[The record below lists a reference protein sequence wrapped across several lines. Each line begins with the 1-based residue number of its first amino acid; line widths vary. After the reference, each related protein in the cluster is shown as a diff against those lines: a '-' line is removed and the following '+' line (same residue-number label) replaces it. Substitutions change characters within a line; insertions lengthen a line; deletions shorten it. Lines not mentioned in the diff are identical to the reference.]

1 MYVFP
6 DLSHTKYTNCL
17 YRITNLR
24 VLDLSKNYL
33 KKLPNR
39 LNQLKT
45 IKTLNL
51 SDNKLIKGSLV
62 PISTMT
68 NMQTLLLSNNR
79 IGLEKDGEQKLV
91 GPHLPTLSEKMKTVK
106 LDGNSLTMIPK
117 AIYAPTLTKLESLD
131 LSRNQI
137 NIIPEDFCKNLVSL
151 TSLNLDHNLI
161 SSLPKEIGLL
171 TKLKS
176 LSIENNKIVVLRTN
190 FDQTYPQPLPSEL
203 FKDTSLIDLSL
214 KGNRMTNGQLN
225 EFDGFE
231 SFMERRRK
239 IKNKNIH
246 GGALLDTTVCGLE

>member
-1 MYVFP
+1 
-6 DLSHTKYTNCL
+6 
-17 YRITNLR
+17 
-24 VLDLSKNYL
+24 
-33 KKLPNR
+33 
-39 LNQLKT
+39 
-45 IKTLNL
+45 
-51 SDNKLIKGSLV
+51 
-62 PISTMT
+62 MT

-91 GPHLPTLSEKMKTVK
+91 GPHLPTLSVKMKTVK
-106 LDGNSLTMIPK
+106 MDGNRLTMIPK
-117 AIYAPTLTKLESLD
+117 AIYAPNLTKLESLD

-151 TSLNLDHNLI
+151 TSLNLDYNLI

-190 FDQTYPQPLPSEL
+190 FDHTYPQPLPSEL
-203 FKDTSLIDLSL
+203 FKDTSLTDLNL

-246 GGALLDTTVCGLE
+246 GGALLDTTTCGLE